1 MAQGKSSERQGG
13 AGPNRTASRGPAA
26 RRVLALGL
34 LCAAAAC
41 APPDAEQQAGQQLA
55 GNAPVSVVV
64 AAASVQPMG
73 IEIEAVGTAEANQS
87 VQITSKASNVV
98 TALRFDEGAQVA
110 QGDVLVEMDGAQAKA
125 ELAEAEAALVD
136 SRGQYNRSRDLAAR
150 QAVSMADLDR
160 VEATLKADE
169 ARVAAARAR
178 LADTVI
184 RAAFSGRT
192 GFRQVSVGSFVS
204 PGTPITTLDDTS
216 IIKLDFTVPE
226 TYLYVLKRGLPITAA
241 STGLPDRLFTGTV
254 TTLESRIDPV
264 TRSIKVRAEIP
275 NPDGALLPGMFMTV
289 KLQGDVVPTL
299 LVPEEAIVPEQG
311 RAYVFVVNDHV
322 VERREVHTG
331 KRRPGQVEIV
341 DGLREREAVVVEG
354 SQNVRDGTLVQE
366 VGNQVGRAPSPT
378 SS

>member
-1 MAQGKSSERQGG
+1 MAQGKSSGRRSG
-13 AGPNRTASRGPAA
+13 AGPKG
-26 RRVLALGL
+26 VGLAFAFALPFL
-34 LCAAAAC
+34 AVAC
-41 APPDAEQQAGQQLA
+41 SAPEAEQTPQPATRG
-55 GNAPVSVVV
+55 PVSVVV
-64 AAASVQPMG
+64 ATATVEPMG

-98 TALRFDEGAQVA
+98 TALRFDEGAQVR
-110 QGDVLVEMDGAQAKA
+110 QGDVLAEMDDAQAKA

-136 SRGQYNRSRDLAAR
+136 SRGQYNRSRDLAKR

-169 ARVAAARAR
+169 ARVAAARAK
-178 LADTVI
+178 LADTVV
-184 RAAFSGRT
+184 RAAFPGRT

-216 IIKLDFTVPE
+216 VIKLDFTVPE
-226 TYLYVLKRGLPITAA
+226 TYLYVLKRGLPVTAT
-241 STGLPDRLFTGTV
+241 STGLPDRQFTGTV

-275 NPDGALLPGMFMTV
+275 NPDGTLLPGMFMTV
-289 KLQGDVVPTL
+289 KLHGDVVPTL

-311 RAYVFVVNDHV
+311 RAYVFVVHDHV

-341 DGLREREAVVVEG
+341 DGLREHETVVIEG
-354 SQNVRDGTLVQE
+354 SQNVRDGTVVQE
-366 VGNQVGRAPSPT
+366 VEDRVRSA

>member
-1 MAQGKSSERQGG
+1 
-13 AGPNRTASRGPAA
+13 
-26 RRVLALGL
+26 
-34 LCAAAAC
+34 
-41 APPDAEQQAGQQLA
+41 
-55 GNAPVSVVV
+55 
-64 AAASVQPMG
+64 MG

-98 TALRFDEGAQVA
+98 TALRFDEGARVE
-110 QGDVLVEMDGAQAKA
+110 QGDVLAEMDDAQAKA

-136 SRGQYNRSRDLAAR
+136 SRGQYNRSRDLAKR

-169 ARVAAARAR
+169 ARVAAARAK
-178 LADTVI
+178 LADTVV
-184 RAAFSGRT
+184 RAAFGGRT

-226 TYLYVLKRGLPITAA
+226 TYLYVLKRGLAVTAA
-241 STGLPDRLFTGTV
+241 STGLPGRIFKGTV

-275 NPDGALLPGMFMTV
+275 NSDGALLPGMFMTV

-311 RAYVFVVNDHV
+311 LAYVFVVHDHI
-322 VERREVHTG
+322 VERRRVRTG

-341 DGLREREAVVVEG
+341 DGLEENETVVIEG
-354 SQNVRDGTLVQE
+354 SQNVRDGTVVQE
-366 VGNQVGRAPSPT
+366 IVNKVS
-378 SS
+378 